1 MVRTIQMIG
10 SMEYPDEMK
19 KVMSIEEYVQRVTE
33 KGYEVE
39 VIKWMAKKVTT
50 LRIYK
55 KQITRKRSNK
65 MIARKCDI
73 CGKVFTPYL
82 ELDIVGVKDSY
93 YKIEVSR
100 RTFVGEVEKNG
111 RTRQEYDV
119 CKECKEK
126 FDNWVKGKAK
136 E

>member
-1 MVRTIQMIG
+1 
-10 SMEYPDEMK
+10 
-19 KVMSIEEYVQRVTE
+19 
-33 KGYEVE
+33 
-39 VIKWMAKKVTT
+39 
-50 LRIYK
+50 
-55 KQITRKRSNK
+55 

-100 RTFVGEVEKNG
+100 RTFVGEVKKNG

>member
-1 MVRTIQMIG
+1 
-10 SMEYPDEMK
+10 
-19 KVMSIEEYVQRVTE
+19 
-33 KGYEVE
+33 
-39 VIKWMAKKVTT
+39 
-50 LRIYK
+50 
-55 KQITRKRSNK
+55 

-73 CGKVFTPYL
+73 CGKFFTPYL
-82 ELDIVGVKDSY
+82 KLDIVGVKDSY

-100 RTFVGEVEKNG
+100 RTFVEEVEKNG

-119 CKECKEK
+119 CEECKEK